1 MGRCSFPRAV
11 SVPARG
17 AGEASETG
25 REQRLAQPRATDH
38 FDRHGV
44 IRGIQRGTAAR
55 NASYSFPNVCSSVGS
70 SYATTA
76 TWKTSHHSA
85 PYLNHLARPPPSYG
99 SGGKM
104 PVRRCEYGGWAGQ
117 FRVQRP
123 AMNIDAAVEDV
134 LKDLR

>member
-1 MGRCSFPRAV
+1 MWYRKNVGGWERA
-11 SVPARG
+11 ARLIGGGLMLICGVVALHASPLGLLLSG
-17 AGEASETG
+17 AGVVTLVTGVFGYCPACAIAG

-85 PYLNHLARPPPSYG
+85 P
-99 SGGKM
+99 
-104 PVRRCEYGGWAGQ
+104 
-117 FRVQRP
+117 
-123 AMNIDAAVEDV
+123 
-134 LKDLR
+134 

>member
-1 MGRCSFPRAV
+1 MISICYRSTDFEFDKLLGSRLNDPRAV

-55 NASYSFPNVCSSVGS
+55 NASYSLPNVRSSVGS
-70 SYATTA
+70 SYATTK
-76 TWKTSHHSA
+76 TWQASQNSA
-85 PYLNHLARPPPSYG
+85 P
-99 SGGKM
+99 
-104 PVRRCEYGGWAGQ
+104 
-117 FRVQRP
+117 
-123 AMNIDAAVEDV
+123 
-134 LKDLR
+134 